1 MAEDRKL
8 VPQLVETTGPSVG
21 RVHELPHGEH
31 VIGRG
36 GDATIQLDHPD
47 VSRRHARLEVGR
59 EAVIV
64 HDLGSKNGIAAE
76 GRRVRDP
83 VRLLHGHTLQIGELS
98 LRLSHPASQ
107 VTRALAEAGETTVTT
122 TRANLDPPTGR
133 LPSLVLP
140 LVGIVVFGALVVVM
154 LIT

>member
-8 VPQLVETTGPSVG
+8 IPQVVETTGSFVG
-21 RVHELPHGEH
+21 RVHELPLGEH

-59 EAVIV
+59 EAVVV
-64 HDLGSKNGIAAE
+64 HDLGSKNGILVQ

-83 VRLLHGHTLQIGELS
+83 VRLLHGQSLEIGELS

-122 TRANLDPPTGR
+122 TRAPLEAPSAR

-140 LVGIVVFGALVVVM
+140 LIGVAVFGALVIAM
-154 LIT
+154 LMG